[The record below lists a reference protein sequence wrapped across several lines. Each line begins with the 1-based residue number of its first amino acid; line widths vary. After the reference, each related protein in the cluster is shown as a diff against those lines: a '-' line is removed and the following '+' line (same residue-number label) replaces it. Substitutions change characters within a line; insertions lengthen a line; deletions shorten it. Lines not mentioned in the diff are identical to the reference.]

1 MGIPLQVV
9 LGDHYKMKQR
19 FHLIH
24 INDLINQILSR
35 IALHRKFGDE
45 AGALALESLLAAYVN
60 PN

>member
-1 MGIPLQVV
+1 
-9 LGDHYKMKQR
+9 MKQR